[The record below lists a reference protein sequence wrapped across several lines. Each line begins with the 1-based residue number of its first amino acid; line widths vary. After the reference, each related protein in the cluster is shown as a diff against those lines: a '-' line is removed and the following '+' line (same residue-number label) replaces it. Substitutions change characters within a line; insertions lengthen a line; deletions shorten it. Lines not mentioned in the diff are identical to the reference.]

1 MVDGTLIGTAINH
14 TEIYGDDGADIDST
28 TDTNNTNDVLVD
40 DEINNTSGDEDDHDI
55 ASILI
60 HRYDLALIKVL
71 S

>member
-1 MVDGTLIGTAINH
+1 MMA
-14 TEIYGDDGADIDST
+14 
-28 TDTNNTNDVLVD
+28 DTNNTNDVLVD